1 MAKRI
6 SVEVFLILAIGLV
19 LGLFGPFGTF
29 AVPTAPRILYWMAFA
44 LLGYLIFRPLII
56 LGKWMSET
64 SQVTPIIG
72 IGLALAIAAIPM
84 TFLISLLL
92 SGFDLN
98 NAIQWK
104 DWGQLYFQVWLI
116 GFLINGLMHLLFTRV
131 PDRAV
136 PPISVEPELVT
147 VPVPESLAA
156 TVAATPT
163 ASTPIAFSDRLAPG
177 FGSVL
182 AIKSEDHYVRAIG
195 AAREELVLLRLRDAI
210 TELSALE
217 GQQVHRSWWV
227 AREAVS
233 SVERDGRAVSLIL
246 TNGQEVPVA
255 REKLSLLRKEG
266 WLTQ

>member
-6 SVEVFLILAIGLV
+6 SVELFLILAIGLV

-29 AVPTAPRILYWMAFA
+29 AAPTAPRILYWMAFA

-64 SQVTPIIG
+64 LQVTPIIC
-72 IGLALAIAAIPM
+72 IGLALAIAAVPM

-92 SGFDLN
+92 SGFDIN
-98 NAIQWK
+98 NATQWK
-104 DWGQLYFQVWLI
+104 DWGQLYFQVWFI
-116 GFLINGLMHLLFTRV
+116 GLLINGLMHLLFARAS
-131 PDRAV
+131 DRAA
-136 PPISVEPELVT
+136 PSIAAES
-147 VPVPESLAA
+147 VPEPRAA
-156 TVAATPT
+156 TVTAAPI
-163 ASTPIAFSDRLAPG
+163 ASTPTTFSDRLAPG

-210 TELSALE
+210 AELSALE